1 MSSLKDLGPDLQGS
15 GGLLK
20 DERWQL
26 ALRVAA
32 SEEFRRSARLR
43 DFLLFICRKTLQEP
57 PEEVHEQYIGCA
69 VFGRRA
75 DYNPGDDNIVRA
87 EARELRRRLEQHFAG
102 TGNNEPLEIRIP
114 KGSYVPLFE
123 ARNQKPRETVLPSQ
137 LQTSATADKPV
148 TGGNIAFPPD
158 VVHSTDRSLTY
169 LLLGILLV
177 AVTFGVWQWAAN
189 HKLQTTLV
197 DATGRGL
204 TAQSLLWSRLFDSTH
219 ETYIVAADAGWCLLQ
234 RRVGREFSLDDY
246 VSRRFVNSV
255 NTRELRQIT
264 DSEYSSVADIMVI
277 PALLHATA
285 PFQTPTRVRYARDVS
300 IEDFRSNNFI
310 ILGSKCSDP
319 WGELFDPLRNF
330 REDHDFTSDIIC
342 YVNEKPLPGE
352 SARYCNQ
359 VGPGGL
365 LQAYCLISFV
375 PNLSRSGNGLI
386 IGGTC
391 AEGTRAGGEFLT
403 SADLDS
409 KLREYL
415 KPGSQETN
423 LRYFELL
430 LKTSGV
436 PHGPL
441 RAEYVTHRILKV
453 GNN

>member
-1 MSSLKDLGPDLQGS
+1 MSSLKDLGPDLQAS
-15 GGLLK
+15 KGLVN

-43 DFLLFICRKTLQEP
+43 DFLLFICKKTLQEP

-75 DYNPGDDNIVRA
+75 DYNSGDDNIVRV
-87 EARELRRRLEQHFAG
+87 EARELRKRLEQYFAG
-102 TGNNEPLEIRIP
+102 RGKEESLEIRIP

-123 ARNQKPRETVLPSQ
+123 AHNQKPGESILLSHP
-137 LQTSATADKPV
+137 QTSAMPDKPV
-148 TGGNIAFPPD
+148 TGGNITFAPA
-158 VVHSTDRSLTY
+158 VVHLTDRSLTY
-169 LLLGILLV
+169 LLLGMLLV
-177 AVTFGVWQWAAN
+177 AMTFGFWQWTAN
-189 HKLQTTLV
+189 RKLQMTLA

-204 TAQSLLWSRLFDSTH
+204 ASQNLLWSRLFDSRH
-219 ETYIVAADAGWCLLQ
+219 ETYIVAADSGWCLLQ
-234 RRVGREFSLDDY
+234 RLAGREFSLDDY

-264 DSEYSSVADIMVI
+264 SSHYASVADIMVL
-277 PALLHATA
+277 PGLLHATA
-285 PFQTPTRVRYARDVS
+285 PFQTPTRVRYARDIS
-300 IEDFRSNNFI
+300 IEDLRSNNFI
-310 ILGSKCSDP
+310 LLGSMCSNP
-319 WGELFDPLRNF
+319 WGELFNSVTNF
-330 REDHDFTSDIIC
+330 SEDHEFASDVIC
-342 YVNEKPLPGE
+342 YVNNKPLPGE

-359 VGPGGL
+359 IGPGGL

-391 AEGTRAGGEFLT
+391 GEGTQAGGEFLT

-415 KPGSQETN
+415 KLGSQETN
-423 LRYFELL
+423 LPYFELL

-441 RAEYVTHRILKV
+441 RAEYVTHRILTV
-453 GNN
+453 RNN